1 MSIVISGGIDK
12 QYSFVAGSDI
22 RKENL
27 TSGAKYR
34 IQATHPSVNAS
45 FNDTLSFVLASNSS
59 STTIVRVCNN
69 YVCKKSYAGNDI
81 T

>member
-1 MSIVISGGIDK
+1 MISGGIDK

-45 FNDTLSFVLASNSS
+45 FDDTLSFVLASNSS
-59 STTIVRVCNN
+59 SATIVRVC
-69 YVCKKSYAGNDI
+69 A
-81 T
+81 

>member
-12 QYSFVAGSDI
+12 QYSFVVGQDI

-34 IQATHPSVNAS
+34 IQATHPSLNAS
-45 FNDTLSFVLASNSS
+45 FDDTLSFVLASNSS
-59 STTIVRVCNN
+59 SATIVRVCAL
-69 YVCKKSYAGNDI
+69 YIIVFVARSDV

>member
-1 MSIVISGGIDK
+1 MCSIYVTIVISGGMDK
-12 QYSFVAGSDI
+12 HYSFVAGSDI

-59 STTIVRVCNN
+59 SSTIVRVCN
-69 YVCKKSYAGNDI
+69 YSMCVKSYA
-81 T
+81 